1 MGKLFEQAGIAVTD
15 QQGYAKLHALID
27 AAFDARD
34 VDQFLSR
41 VTGSKLRIRDYET
54 VLKRGYLGKE
64 AIALYGSL
72 PVSDQGL
79 TRERY
84 LWLVEQVPQQLR
96 ARYFK
101 AYAYY

>member
-1 MGKLFEQAGIAVTD
+1 MFEQAGIAVTD
-15 QQGYAKLHALID
+15 QQGYAKLHTLID
-27 AAFDARD
+27 GAFKAGE
-34 VDQFLSR
+34 VDQLLNR
-41 VTGSKLRIRDYET
+41 VTGAKLRIRDFES

-64 AIALYGSL
+64 AISLYNAL

-84 LWLVEQVPQQLR
+84 LRLVEQVPKELR
-96 ARYFK
+96 QRYLK

>member
-1 MGKLFEQAGIAVTD
+1 MFEQAAIAVTD
-15 QQGYAKLHALID
+15 QQGYGRLHALID

-34 VDQFLSR
+34 VDQLLNR
-41 VTGSKLRIRDYET
+41 VTGAKLRIRDFES

-64 AIALYGSL
+64 AISLYSAL

-84 LWLVEQVPQQLR
+84 LSLVEKVPAELR
-96 ARYFK
+96 HRYFK

>member
-1 MGKLFEQAGIAVTD
+1 MGKMFEQAGIAVTD

-34 VDQFLSR
+34 VDQLLNR
-41 VTGSKLRIRDYET
+41 VTGAKLRIRDFES
-54 VLKRGYLGKE
+54 VLKRGYLGKD
-64 AIALYGSL
+64 AISLYNAL

-84 LWLVEQVPQQLR
+84 LRLVEQVPKELR
-96 ARYFK
+96 QRYFK
-101 AYAYY
+101 VYAYY